1 MQRAICNHIEHFPL
15 NLEKLEK
22 LYIMDWKKLP
32 KNKIGSGK
40 TAIYRVVNSE
50 LFIPDPDQAMKF
62 RIRILPMLL
71 KQITPCNQL

>member
-1 MQRAICNHIEHFPL
+1 
-15 NLEKLEK
+15 
-22 LYIMDWKKLP
+22 MDWKKLP

-40 TAIYRVVNSE
+40 TAIYSVVNSE